1 MECRIVLGL
10 GGIKV
15 RLLAYLGNLRL
26 DMKRRLKKNYWDFLN
41 KLDSFG
47 KLIDYKKCKHED
59 NI

>member
-15 RLLAYLGNLRL
+15 RLLACLGNLRL
-26 DMKRRLKKNYWDFLN
+26 DMKRKLNRNYWDFLN

-47 KLIDYKKCKHED
+47 KLIDYKKYKHEN

>member
-26 DMKRRLKKNYWDFLN
+26 DMKRRLNKNYWDFLN
-41 KLDSFG
+41 KLDNFE